1 MHLNV
6 SSIVLA
12 QATTPSPGQPAQPG
26 GLPGLFAS
34 PLTLVVLM
42 LVMMYFLMLRPQQQ
56 QRARHAALLKNLK
69 SGDRIVTASGIVGVV
84 ISVKD
89 QTVSL
94 RSADAKMEV
103 TKASVTEILTGSDA
117 ES

>member
-1 MHLNV
+1 MHLDALNV
-6 SSIVLA
+6 ILA
-12 QATTPSPGQPAQPG
+12 QVTNGAPEQSPPPA
-26 GLPGLFAS
+26 GLQQLLGS

-56 QRARHAALLKNLK
+56 QRARHAQLLKNLK
-69 SGDRIVTASGIVGVV
+69 SGDRVVTASGIVGVV
-84 ISVKD
+84 ITVKD
-89 QTVSL
+89 RTLSL

-103 TKASVTEILTGSDA
+103 TKASVTEVLTGSEA